1 MIFIH
6 FTDQNLPKKY
16 KKGKNNRETLRCW
29 TELRVDLRLKKIAFD
44 RHDLKLVSVTS
55 GELVLK
61 KHNITLVAIRHTP
74 NQKSHLRD
82 KTIH

>member
-29 TELRVDLRLKKIAFD
+29 TELRVDLRLKKTAFE

-61 KHNITLVAIRHTP
+61 KA
-74 NQKSHLRD
+74 
-82 KTIH
+82 